1 MTTHLQVLVV
11 EDVEDD
17 LLLTLRTLRRGGYT
31 LDYVRVETPEEMQSA
46 LDHQD
51 WHIVI
56 ADYTLPRFSA
66 LEALK
71 LLQAQQQDLPFII
84 VSGTI
89 GEETAVAAMKAGA
102 HDYILKG
109 NLARLVPAVERE
121 LREAEERRKR
131 QQAEHALRE
140 SEAALRQSQHQY
152 QSLAETSP
160 VGIFR
165 TDAQGNYV
173 YVNRQWCDMTGMTLE
188 QSRQMENHVNALH
201 PDDRDHVLA
210 TWQAAL
216 KDGIPFRLEFRFQ
229 HPDGTSIWVFGQ
241 ALPERKQ
248 GEGIRGYVGTIT
260 DISDRKFAQ
269 HRVREQAA
277 LLDVTTDAI
286 LVRAMNGQISFW
298 NKGAETL
305 YGWSAEEALGQDA
318 NQLLYAD
325 APDDDE
331 IDQSLIREGSWK
343 GERKQVTQAGQSIT
357 VMSRWTLVTDEQ
369 GQPNAILT
377 VNTDI
382 TQAKQLESRFLRAQR
397 LESIGT
403 LASGIAHDL
412 NNILTPIYG
421 VADLLPMQ
429 LPDVDEH
436 IQHEFEILKSSAK
449 RGSEIINQMLLF
461 AKGVEG
467 DRSLLSIRYL
477 IKEIRSFVHKTFP
490 KSIEIAVDVPKNIDS
505 VKGDETQLHQVFMN
519 LFVNARDA
527 MPNGGKL
534 TVSAM
539 NIQLDRAVVS
549 SHLDVEAGPYIVV
562 IVTDTGTGIPPDK
575 LAYIFDPFFSTK
587 QAQGGTGLG
596 LSTVHGIIQSHGG
609 FITVDT
615 EVGRGTQFKVYL
627 PAIEAEERVEAE
639 VLSFPLG
646 QGDGVLVVEDEAPI
660 RDIAQSILES
670 HNYKV
675 IVATDGIDAIAK
687 YTQHQTDIKVVLMDM
702 TMPSLGGATA
712 IQVMQRINPDVKV
725 IAVSGLPSNEQI
737 ALSLGENVKAFLPK
751 PYNSADLL
759 KIIPNVL
766 QTDTEPVSK
775 TVET

>member
-1 MTTHLQVLVV
+1 MTAHLRVLVV

-17 LLLTLRTLRRGGYT
+17 LLLTLRALRRGGYT
-31 LDYVRVETPEEMQSA
+31 LDYLRVETPEEMQSA

-51 WHIVI
+51 WHLVI
-56 ADYTLPRFSA
+56 ADYTLPKFSA
-66 LEALK
+66 IAALK
-71 LLQAQQQDLPFII
+71 LLQAHQQDLPFII

-121 LREAEERRKR
+121 LREAEERQKR
-131 QQAEHALRE
+131 QQAEQALRE

-165 TDAQGNYV
+165 TDTQGNYV
-173 YVNRQWCDMTGMTLE
+173 YVNRQWCDMTGLTFE
-188 QSRQMENHVNALH
+188 QARQTESLTHALH
-201 PDDRDHVLA
+201 PDDRDHVVQA
-210 TWQAAL
+210 WQAAL
-216 KDGIPFRLEFRFQ
+216 KKGLPFRLEYRFQ
-229 HPDGTSIWVFGQ
+229 RPNGTITWVFGQ
-241 ALPERKQ
+241 AVPERSNDADVL
-248 GEGIRGYVGTIT
+248 GYVGTIT

-269 HRVREQAA
+269 HQVREQAA

-286 LVRAMNGQISFW
+286 LVRGMNGIISFW

-318 NQLLYAD
+318 DQLLYAD
-325 APDDDE
+325 EPDDEE
-331 IDQSLIREGSWK
+331 IYQSLMREGSWK
-343 GERKQVTQAGQSIT
+343 GERKQVTQTGQAIT

-397 LESIGT
+397 LESIGI

-421 VADLLPMQ
+421 VADLLPLQ
-429 LPDVDEH
+429 LPDVDEV
-436 IQHEFEILKSSAK
+436 IQNEFEILKNSAK
-449 RGSEIINQMLLF
+449 RGSQIINQMLLF

-477 IKEIRSFVHKTFP
+477 IKEIRSFVHNTFP
-490 KSIEIAVDVPKNIDS
+490 KSIEIAVDLPKNIDS

-527 MPNGGKL
+527 MPDGGKL
-534 TVSAM
+534 TISAM
-539 NIQLDRAVVS
+539 NLQLDRAFVS
-549 SHLDVEAGPYIVV
+549 SHLNVEAGPYVV
-562 IVTDTGTGIPPDK
+562 VTVADTGTGIPSDK

-587 QAQGGTGLG
+587 QAHGGTGLG

-615 EVGRGTQFKVYL
+615 EVGQGTQFRVYL
-627 PAIEAEERVEAE
+627 PAIEAEEIVEAE
-639 VLSFPLG
+639 VLSFPLSK
-646 QGDGVLVVEDEAPI
+646 GDGVLVVDDEAPI
-660 RDIAQSILES
+660 REIAQRILES

-675 IVATDGIDAIAK
+675 IVATDGIDAIAQ
-687 YTQHQTDIKVVLMDM
+687 YTKHQSDIKVVLMDM
-702 TMPSLGGATA
+702 TMPSLGGAKA
-712 IQVMQRINPDVKV
+712 IQVMQRINPEVKV
-725 IAVSGLPSNEQI
+725 IAVSGLPSNEKI

-751 PYNSADLL
+751 PYNATDLL
-759 KIIPNVL
+759 STIPTVL
-766 QTDTEPVSK
+766 QPDS
-775 TVET
+775 TVG